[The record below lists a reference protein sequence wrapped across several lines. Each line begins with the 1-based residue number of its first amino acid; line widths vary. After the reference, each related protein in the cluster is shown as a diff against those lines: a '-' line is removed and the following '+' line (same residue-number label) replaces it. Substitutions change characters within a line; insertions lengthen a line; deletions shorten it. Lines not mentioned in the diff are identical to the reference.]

1 MKPKKKKKTREG
13 KVTVNY
19 NNLPGKEKPH
29 RKNKKQKTNSKGNCK
44 LLTLDAWDQFL
55 VISRGRALK

>member
-19 NNLPGKEKPH
+19 NNLPGKEKTTQ
-29 RKNKKQKTNSKGNCK
+29 KKQKTKNQ
-44 LLTLDAWDQFL
+44 LQRELQAADF
-55 VISRGRALK
+55 GRMGPVFGYFQRQGT